1 MTTDAQ
7 PPCLE
12 TLPVA
17 VHADTAAS
25 RLCMVEMRRFETVL
39 DAADAAVAIGLAT
52 QGGQEPP
59 GAAVEPEGDGD
70 GSDPK
75 AGLRAVLETISAAT
89 DGRPLPPL
97 AAGNAALVRWTVDA
111 VATQRG
117 AGSAR
122 RAAKRGLDSTRIE
135 ACYELICK
143 LNDALEPR

>member
-7 PPCLE
+7 ASCPQ

-17 VHADTAAS
+17 VHADTASS
-25 RLCMVEMRRFETVL
+25 RLCVVEMRRFETVL

-52 QGGQEPP
+52 QCGQPQ
-59 GAAVEPEGDGD
+59 GADDEPEGGGD
-70 GSDPK
+70 DAK
-75 AGLRAVLETISAAT
+75 ASLRAVLEAVSAAT
-89 DGRPLPPL
+89 DGRPLPSL

-111 VATQRG
+111 VATQRRPE
-117 AGSAR
+117 AAR
-122 RAAKRGLDSTRIE
+122 RGAKRGLDSDRIE